1 MHCLTFR
8 CYPNQALEDAAN
20 FLVTYNATLDRP
32 GPWVVFGCSYS
43 GALSSWFRAKYPDL
57 VVASIAP
64 SGPVEAQSNYTSFFG
79 QYSRSAAPDC
89 VDATAT
95 AVQKIASMMKTEAG
109 RTSLASTFN
118 ACEPLAEE
126 VRGWG
131 GEGWRVACMVCIVP
145 SSHLHVHS

>member
-1 MHCLTFR
+1 M
-8 CYPNQALEDAAN
+8 
-20 FLVTYNATLDRP
+20 
-32 GPWVVFGCSYS
+32 
-43 GALSSWFRAKYPDL
+43 
-57 VVASIAP
+57 VASIAP

-126 VRGWG
+126 VRGRGRVEG
-131 GEGWRVACMVCIVP
+131 GLYLTYMCTRDPTGLLLLLVD
-145 SSHLHVHS
+145 SH